1 MKYKNYNIYLED
13 VSLFVPT
20 DGLFKQTYKSLI
32 EFNRYK
38 DKFEKTWMIRF
49 YKWRLVIS
57 MDRLV
62 ELTKAGLYAEELD
75 TVIRPT
81 GTDTNITKLK

>member
-32 EFNRYK
+32 EFNGYK
-38 DKFEKTWMIRF
+38 DKF
-49 YKWRLVIS
+49 
-57 MDRLV
+57 
-62 ELTKAGLYAEELD
+62 
-75 TVIRPT
+75 
-81 GTDTNITKLK
+81 